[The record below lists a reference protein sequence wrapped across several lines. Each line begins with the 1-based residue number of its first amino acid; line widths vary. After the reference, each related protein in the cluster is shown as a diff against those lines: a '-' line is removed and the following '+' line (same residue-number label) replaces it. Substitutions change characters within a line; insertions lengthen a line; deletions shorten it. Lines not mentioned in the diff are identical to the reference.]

1 MSIKLLP
8 CDYADSE
15 MIVAWLN
22 RESKKG
28 NQLSSINPLFAK
40 FKHEE
45 KQYYYTQVNSV
56 IFNIK
61 LICMITMFLNLVN
74 RRPNVSIV
82 FLVVLNI
89 RRAYLLIYLRL
100 LINMS

>member
-56 IFNIK
+56 TDQYGRSGTDIASK
-61 LICMITMFLNLVN
+61 VHAQKKKSSQ
-74 RRPNVSIV
+74 R
-82 FLVVLNI
+82 
-89 RRAYLLIYLRL
+89 
-100 LINMS
+100 